1 MFVSVAAV
9 LGATLGTVSGALTLC
24 GLSLLCK
31 NCKKSKFERDDS
43 TDSERAK
50 ASILHTLTQVRSIN
64 IQDLRTC
71 LYKQKYGNIHST
83 HECAEL
89 GLLAR

>member
-31 NCKKSKFERDDS
+31 NCKKSKFDRDDS
-43 TDSERAK
+43 ADSERAK
-50 ASILHTLTQVRSIN
+50 ASILHTLTQVRSMN
-64 IQDLRTC
+64 M
-71 LYKQKYGNIHST
+71 
-83 HECAEL
+83 
-89 GLLAR
+89 

>member
-31 NCKKSKFERDDS
+31 NCKKNKFEKEDS
-43 TDSERAK
+43 VDSERAK
-50 ASILHTLTQVRSIN
+50 ASILHTLTQVSRIN
-64 IQDLRTC
+64 IQYMRSC
-71 LYKQKYGNIHST
+71 LYKLYVNIYST
-83 HECAEL
+83 HEYAEL
-89 GLLAR
+89 GVQAR

>member
-31 NCKKSKFERDDS
+31 NCKKSKFEGDDS
-43 TDSERAK
+43 TDSERAR
-50 ASILHTLTQVRSIN
+50 ASILHTLTQVRSTDIYN
-64 IQDLRTC
+64 NML
-71 LYKQKYGNIHST
+71 K
-83 HECAEL
+83 
-89 GLLAR
+89 